1 MDECYP
7 NDIEAVEY
15 TELVR
20 VDKIA
25 FHNVIS
31 HYPEELKKMKAR
43 AKGMGKEQKRITKNL
58 QNAKMVAMFGDEDAE
73 EEEVEDPFVFHPDS
87 TFRIMWDYISFA
99 LIMYNFVAVP
109 LLIGFFTG
117 GHDGAGIG
125 ATTLSTEVWTTML
138 IVDSAVD
145 FFFVV
150 DILLHARCFAYVD
163 ESGRLVKK

>member
-7 NDIEAVEY
+7 NDVKAIEY
-15 TELVR
+15 TEIVR

-31 HYPEELKKMKAR
+31 HYPEELREMKKR
-43 AKGMGKEQKRITKNL
+43 AKGMGLEAKTIANNFKKG
-58 QNAKMVAMFGDEDAE
+58 KMVAMFGDEDAE
-73 EEEVEDPFVFHPDS
+73 EEEVDDPFVFHPDS
-87 TFRIMWDYISFA
+87 TFRVTWDYISFA

-117 GHDGAGIG
+117 GSDGFGIG
-125 ATTLSTEVWTTML
+125 ATALSTEIWTTMVV
-138 IVDSAVD
+138 VDSGVD
-145 FFFVV
+145 FFFVI
-150 DILLHARCFAYVD
+150 DIMLHARCFAYVD

>member
-87 TFRIMWDYISFA
+87 TFRITWDYISFA

-109 LLIGFFTG
+109 LLIGFTANEG
-117 GHDGAGIG
+117 VVLDVSLEQSESRI
-125 ATTLSTEVWTTML
+125 TLYCKHNIAERE
-138 IVDSAVD
+138 I
-145 FFFVV
+145 
-150 DILLHARCFAYVD
+150 
-163 ESGRLVKK
+163 